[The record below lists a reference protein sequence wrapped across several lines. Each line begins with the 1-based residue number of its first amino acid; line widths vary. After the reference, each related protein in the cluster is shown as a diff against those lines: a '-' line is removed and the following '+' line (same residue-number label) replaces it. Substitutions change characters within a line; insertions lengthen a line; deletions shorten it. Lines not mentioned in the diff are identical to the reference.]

1 MRGLVAAAA
10 IVAAIGAAPPD
21 PFAFFAPSVVV
32 TERDRRHL
40 TNGDP
45 VSHSIP
51 APKGQVAIFAAV
63 PVSATG
69 DRLAAWTRAISRLKK
84 SDQVPISRRFSDPP
98 RLDDLDGLVFDD
110 DTLDDVRSCRMNDCH
125 VKLTEMEIEHLQAVI
140 AAAGKGWR
148 PALQDA
154 LRLAVIARVDAYRAS
169 GQLGIPPVS
178 DGSRPVSLHEHF
190 AGLLRASE
198 FLIQH
203 QPDLAFYLGRYPEPP
218 RCALESFLYWSRE
231 EIGQTPSYTVT
242 HVAIVRGDGLSAPEV
257 VVIGKQVFATRYT
270 SGSLAV
276 TAMMRD
282 ADGRR
287 YLVYVNRTDVDIMEG
302 SFGGLVRW
310 FAERRLKS
318 EVPGVLNGVRKRLES
333 GDPPAD

>member
-1 MRGLVAAAA
+1 MRRCVAAAA
-10 IVAAIGAAPPD
+10 IVAVLGAAPPD

-32 TERDRRHL
+32 TEKDRRHL
-40 TNGDP
+40 KNGDP
-45 VSHSIP
+45 VSHPIP
-51 APKGQVAIFAAV
+51 SPKGQVAIFAAV
-63 PVSATG
+63 PVSASG
-69 DRLAAWTRAISRLKK
+69 ERLAAWTRAISQLKK
-84 SDQVPISRRFSDPP
+84 SEQVPISRRFSEPP
-98 RLDDLDGLVFDD
+98 RISDLDELVFDD

-125 VKLTEMEIEHLQAVI
+125 VKLTEAEIERMQAVI
-140 AAAGKGWR
+140 AGAGKNWR
-148 PALQDA
+148 AALQEP
-154 LRLAVIARVDAYRAS
+154 LRQAVFARVETYREA

-190 AGLLRASE
+190 AALLRASE

-203 QPDLAFYLGRYPEPP
+203 HPDLAFYLGRYPEPP
-218 RCALESFLYWSRE
+218 RCPVESFLYWSRE

-242 HVAIVRGDGLSAPEV
+242 HVVIVQGDGVWSPEV

-276 TAMMRD
+276 TALVRD
-282 ADGRR
+282 TDGGH
-287 YLVYVNRTDVDIMEG
+287 YLVYVNRTDVDIMSG

-318 EVPGVLNGVRKRLES
+318 EVPGVLNGVRRRLES